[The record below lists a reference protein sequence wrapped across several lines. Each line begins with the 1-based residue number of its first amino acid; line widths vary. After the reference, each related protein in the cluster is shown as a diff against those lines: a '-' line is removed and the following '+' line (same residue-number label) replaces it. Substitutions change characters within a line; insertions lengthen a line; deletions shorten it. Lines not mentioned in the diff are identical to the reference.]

1 MLTQLV
7 ASVLEL
13 PLAKVRLRTR
23 STAETTASGRPP
35 EAA

>member
-7 ASVLEL
+7 ASAEL

-23 STAETTASGRPP
+23 STADTTASGRPR